1 MIRPLRSYLAMND
14 IKRLLAFLLAKR
26 KEIPVERSLLAGIT
40 GIDGAGKG
48 FVAAALVAQLQQ
60 KGLRA
65 VVINLDGWL
74 NLPHKRF
81 SEENPA
87 EHFYENAIRFAEL
100 FEQLIVPLK
109 ENRSIHLEA
118 DFAEESATEYRKHL
132 YHFEDVDCIVLEG
145 IYLFKPA
152 FQHHFDFKVW
162 VNCTFET
169 ALKRA
174 LQRAQEGLSPEATR
188 RAYETIYFPA
198 QRLHFL
204 KDNPYSAAD
213 MILNNDSRIIG

>member
-1 MIRPLRSYLAMND
+1 MND
-14 IKRLLAFLLAKR
+14 IKKLLAAILAKR
-26 KEIPVERSLLAGIT
+26 KEVPARRSLLIGIT

-48 FVAAALVAQLQQ
+48 YVAEALVARLQEQ
-60 KGLRA
+60 ELRT
-65 VVINLDGWL
+65 VGINLDGWL

-87 EHFYENAIRFAEL
+87 EHFYENAIRFEEL
-100 FEQLIVPLK
+100 FEQLILPLK
-109 ENRSIHLEA
+109 ESRSVRLEA
-118 DFAEESATEYRKHL
+118 DFTEETGRRYRKHL
-132 YHFEDVDCIVLEG
+132 YDFRDVECIVLEG
-145 IYLFKPA
+145 IYLFKKA
-152 FQHHFDFKVW
+152 FQDYFDVKVW

-174 LQRAQEGLSPEATR
+174 LQGAQEGLSPEETA

-198 QRLHFL
+198 QRLHFV

-213 MILNNDSRIIG
+213 YILTNDSRIIG